1 MQSLD
6 ALGWCRLL
14 DPGNE
19 FGGVVVEGAFQARST
34 ARTPSTAWRCSL
46 VIAATQS
53 GPSMPA
59 ATATAAAAA
68 PGWADA
74 ACCSSGAVL
83 EGSARSKAPVLASAV
98 WLTRGSGVVDGAG
111 DDGCGVGGYG
121 APFGS
126 GESVQGADGQ
136 ARPAAHCGPQGREE
150 RVLVAFEECVEDD
163 GDRMVERAR
172 RCGRDRLEQVRG
184 SVGSRIDDGAQKL
197 VQSRCW
203 FGSHGGADGETF
215 GEHGHQMFGSG
226 GCLPELLGDADAV
239 LLTPLGDLLVAGD
252 RVRRDVLVVGGGLRR
267 IGGFRSFGAWIRVGQ
282 ADAFEVA
289 GGEQLG
295 EQVLVVRV
303 QDGEQGAGCFLHG
316 SGRCQFGVPADGGA
330 DLAAHERLAGGL
342 RAGLQVIVLPGENR
356 FGGDRSAE
364 VSAGLVQRLAEQP
377 DRLDSAGDVGA
388 RDDRS
393 QELANPVSER
403 TYLAGVDDE
412 DPERDGVELPLLRG
426 ALLGQQRLQREQR
439 GANRSGAVVCLR
451 EPDGDPVDEC
461 MRRIP

>member
-1 MQSLD
+1 
-6 ALGWCRLL
+6 
-14 DPGNE
+14 
-19 FGGVVVEGAFQARST
+19 
-34 ARTPSTAWRCSL
+34 
-46 VIAATQS
+46 
-53 GPSMPA
+53 MPA

-342 RAGLQVIVLPGENR
+342 RPGL
-356 FGGDRSAE
+356 
-364 VSAGLVQRLAEQP
+364 
-377 DRLDSAGDVGA
+377 
-388 RDDRS
+388 
-393 QELANPVSER
+393 
-403 TYLAGVDDE
+403 
-412 DPERDGVELPLLRG
+412 
-426 ALLGQQRLQREQR
+426 
-439 GANRSGAVVCLR
+439 
-451 EPDGDPVDEC
+451 
-461 MRRIP
+461 